1 MVTCFN
7 EDTDGILLG
16 IDKRIYIGFSDET
29 FEGFNDENI
38 EVIVTGV
45 RYGINGDVGWFV
57 FDDLGGIFGRDSYSI
72 TIRLEVI

>member
-1 MVTCFN
+1 MIWYQLWRRKIVSGKLVTCFN

-45 RYGINGDVGWFV
+45 RYGINGDVG
-57 FDDLGGIFGRDSYSI
+57 
-72 TIRLEVI
+72 